1 MRGSSS
7 SWMTPRTSTPCVVGP
22 GVLLPLGSLTFSKV
36 SRSIG
41 SKTTRSRLYGPP
53 SGVLVASALARLLA
67 MTSIR
72 RRCAVSAE
80 PEVFRISNIAVS
92 LLGWGPLQDYAQ
104 NTDGPG
110 DLCRAE
116 ATGLVGQKYGLE
128 PVGGTCSRGHRD
140 RGDAGRSWA

>member
-7 SWMTPRTSTPCVVGP
+7 SWTTPRTWTPSVGAALAPEP
-22 GVLLPLGSLTFSKV
+22 GASLIFSNV
-36 SRSIG
+36 SRRTG

-80 PEVFRISNIAVS
+80 PEVFRISNIALS
-92 LLGWGPLQDYAQ
+92 LLDASPLQDYAE

-110 DLCRAE
+110 IPCRAG
-116 ATGLVGQKYGLE
+116 ATGFLGQKYG
-128 PVGGTCSRGHRD
+128 PGAVGGTCCPARAAEAR
-140 RGDAGRSWA
+140 

>member
-7 SWMTPRTSTPCVVGP
+7 SWTTPRTWTPSVGAALAPEP
-22 GVLLPLGSLTFSKV
+22 GAFVFSKV
-36 SRSIG
+36 SRRTG

-80 PEVFRISNIAVS
+80 PEVFRISNIALG
-92 LLGWGPLQDYAQ
+92 LLGASPLQDYAE

-110 DLCRAE
+110 TSCRAG
-116 ATGLVGQKYGLE
+116 ATGFLGQKYG
-128 PVGGTCSRGHRD
+128 PKPIGGTC
-140 RGDAGRSWA
+140 